1 MKVKETERI
10 YIPLDIEF
18 DLDYYIEKAREL
30 TSQWDDGYSMEQVK
44 AYVERLIKNDIEIS
58 LEAED
63 INEDKWFSVMSTKA
77 NKKVINDIADK
88 VIYELID

>member
-18 DLDYYIEKAREL
+18 DLYYYIEKAREL
-30 TSQWDDGYSMEQVK
+30 TSQWDDGYSMEHVK

>member
-1 MKVKETERI
+1 MKLKKTERI
-10 YIPLDIEF
+10 YIPIDIEF

-30 TSQWDDGYSMEQVK
+30 TSQWDDGYSTEHVK
-44 AYVERLIKNDIEIS
+44 AYVESLIENDIEIN

-63 INEDKWFSVMSTKA
+63 INEDKWFSVLSTRA

-88 VIYELID
+88 VMYELID

>member
-88 VIYELID
+88 VMYELID

>member
-1 MKVKETERI
+1 MKLKKTERI

-44 AYVERLIKNDIEIS
+44 AYVERLIKNDIEIN

-63 INEDKWFSVMSTKA
+63 INEDKWFSVLSTRA

-88 VIYELID
+88 VMYELID